1 MKNQKKI
8 SIVPIILAVFLT
20 VFITNVVSVFAKP
33 SLTITTAAFPP
44 FKFLKGKEIV
54 GLDTEIILAVFDRMG
69 YDVKIM
75 MMPFKRAE
83 SIISLIF

>member
-8 SIVPIILAVFLT
+8 SIVPIILTVFIA

-44 FKFLKGKEIV
+44 FKFLKERGFRVAK
-54 GLDTEIILAVFDRMG
+54 AFR
-69 YDVKIM
+69 
-75 MMPFKRAE
+75 KRAF
-83 SIISLIF
+83 SKKVYKSGTLLKPT